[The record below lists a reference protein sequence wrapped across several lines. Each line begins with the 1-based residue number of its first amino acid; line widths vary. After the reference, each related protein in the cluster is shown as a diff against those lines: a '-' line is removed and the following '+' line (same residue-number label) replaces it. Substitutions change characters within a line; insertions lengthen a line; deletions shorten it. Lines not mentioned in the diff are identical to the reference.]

1 LKTRP
6 KQALGSLLLA
16 IVFLGFANKK
26 GEGIG
31 VVSLVVRLGVLVK
44 CTWLMPHNTA
54 LMPQIYQHQTS
65 LITFSC
71 YQNVL

>member
-16 IVFLGFANKK
+16 IVFLGFANRK

-44 CTWLMPHNTA
+44 CTWLITA
-54 LMPQIYQHQTS
+54 LITQRFKVTA
-65 LITFSC
+65 LIWF
-71 YQNVL
+71 